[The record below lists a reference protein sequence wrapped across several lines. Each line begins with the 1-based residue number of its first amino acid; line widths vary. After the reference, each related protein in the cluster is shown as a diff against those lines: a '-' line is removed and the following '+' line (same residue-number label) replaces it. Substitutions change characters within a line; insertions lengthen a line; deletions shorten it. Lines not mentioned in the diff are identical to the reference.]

1 MAVYWVDPYIEASV
15 GGIHGT
21 TDTTSRSGTYAAPW
35 ALSDMY
41 GTSTTGNANLSGL
54 SDGDEIRFK
63 GLSQSS
69 YLIDAGSDWYP
80 DSNNISK
87 ATALNSATTS
97 AISSWGNA
105 GLVAMFD
112 TTATNKF
119 TVADSDG
126 NKPLLFATVYVDS
139 TSTPSS
145 VFRSSS
151 APHTVL
157 NVGPL
162 RAEGTS
168 SANAALQMYLVDPQY
183 YIPSTITGNQYFCL
197 YDDIGIKVTDGWTS
211 STTRD
216 GYTLLPI
223 YRSSPTTSITWYFNR
238 NTNASNGPDTLY
250 DMPSTYFIFHN
261 NAGNSYTYGSIYI
274 CSAIGGYHSGYTY
287 TQRFGGFHI
296 NGTSS
301 GQVFDYTGYYYYS
314 GAGGG
319 TAAALGV
326 NGCEINSGSIMYYG
340 IRGYKRYGS
349 TTSSEWATNRYNNVF
364 TYYYQYQLQ
373 QYLTDNGNYYLGTSM
388 AFYMLERGL
397 ILGSS
402 SSSATINVNLLSG
415 AYFWKYG
422 LYGGGLFT
430 STLSTMIPSFS
441 GTVYNYDGPALSSRL
456 SYSGEGP
463 EYLYEAQSVAPYMS
477 NPKMN
482 PTSWTDG
489 IGAAWIKNNSSS
501 AFNTS
506 TIASLGILDVGTGD
520 YTTGSCKFKVGSD
533 LDLFRYS
540 ETSGPAI
547 QTNLVIHTNS
557 NTADGLPI
565 GMALSTEKTNL
576 THSPMLYYNDSDKSG
591 ALCFVS
597 NDQADNVVFRQSLE
611 IPITGGAYTSSSTI
625 RLKARLETS
634 SSWTSSLYVIGAW
647 YYNTSNE
654 PTFQTI
660 QSSSTAVTTAT
671 DYTYDLAAS
680 SLYDAGNNYRFLRF
694 IIYVTNRN
702 DTNQKLW
709 VHELSATVV

>member
-1 MAVYWVDPYIEASV
+1 MAVYWVDPYIEASI

-21 TDTTSRSGTYAAPW
+21 TDTVSRSGTYAAPW

-41 GTSTTGNANLSGL
+41 GTSTTGNTTLSGL

-80 DSNNISK
+80 DSTNISK
-87 ATALNSATTS
+87 ASTLNSATLS
-97 AISSWGNA
+97 AISSWGNT
-105 GLVAMFD
+105 GLVVMYD

-126 NKPLLFATVYVDS
+126 NKPLVFTTVYVSS
-139 TSTPSS
+139 TSSPSNA
-145 VFRSSS
+145 FLSST
-151 APHTVL
+151 APHGVL
-157 NVGPL
+157 HTGPL

-183 YIPSTITGNQYFCL
+183 YITSTITGNRYFCQ
-197 YDDIGIKVTDGWTS
+197 YADIGIKVTDGWTS

-216 GYTLLPI
+216 GYTVLPI
-223 YRSSPTTSITWYFNR
+223 YRSSPTTGTVWYFNN
-238 NTNASNGPDTLY
+238 NTNTSAGPDTLY
-250 DMPSTYFIFHN
+250 DMPNTYFVLHN
-261 NAGNSYTYGSIYI
+261 NSGTSYTYGNFYI
-274 CSAIGGYHSGYTY
+274 CSAMGGYHSGYTY
-287 TQRFGGFHI
+287 TQRIGGIHA
-296 NGTSS
+296 NGSS
-301 GQVFDYTGYYYYS
+301 SASIFDYTGYYYYN

-319 TAAALGV
+319 STGALGI
-326 NGCEINSGSIMYYG
+326 NGCEVNIASVLYYG

-349 TTSSEWATNRYNNVF
+349 TTSSEWATYRYNNVF
-364 TYYYQYQLQ
+364 SYYYMYQYQQ
-373 QYLTDNGNYYLGTSM
+373 VFNDNGNYYIGTCM
-388 AFYMLERGL
+388 TFYMFERGL
-397 ILGSS
+397 LLSPS
-402 SSSATINVNLLSG
+402 TSATITINLLDG

-422 LYGGGLFT
+422 QYGGGLFT
-430 STLSTMIPSFS
+430 STQATMVSNFS
-441 GTVYNYDGPALSSRL
+441 GTIYNYDGSALASRV
-456 SYSGEGP
+456 SVSGEGP
-463 EYLYEAQSVAPYMS
+463 EYLYEAQSLAPYRS

-482 PTSWTDG
+482 PASWTDG
-489 IGAAWIKNNSSS
+489 IGAAWVRNNSST

-506 TIASLGILDVGTGD
+506 TIAALGVLDVGIDD

-533 LDLFRYS
+533 AELYRYN
-540 ETSGPAI
+540 EASGPTI
-547 QTNLVIHTNS
+547 QTNMVIHTNG

-576 THSPMLYYNDSDKSG
+576 THPPMLYYNDPDKSG

-597 NDQADNVVFRQSLE
+597 NDQADNVVYRQSLE
-611 IPITGGAYTSSSTI
+611 VPITGGAYTSSSTI

-702 DTNQKLW
+702 STNQKLW

>member
-21 TDTTSRSGTYAAPW
+21 TDTVSRSGTYAAPW

-41 GTSTTGNANLSGL
+41 ATAYAGNTNLSGL

-63 GLSQSS
+63 GLSLSS

-80 DSNNISK
+80 DSTNISK
-87 ATALNSATTS
+87 ASTLNSATLS
-97 AISSWGNA
+97 AISSWGNT
-105 GLVAMFD
+105 GLVVMYD

-126 NKPLLFATVYVDS
+126 NKPLVFTTVYVSS
-139 TSTPSS
+139 TSSPSNA
-145 VFRSSS
+145 FLSST
-151 APHTVL
+151 APHGILHT
-157 NVGPL
+157 GPL

-183 YIPSTITGNQYFCL
+183 YVTSTITGNQFFCQFSN
-197 YDDIGIKVTDGWTS
+197 IGIKVTDGWTS

-216 GYTLLPI
+216 GYTILPI
-223 YRSSPTTSITWYFNR
+223 YRSSPTTGTVWYFN
-238 NTNASNGPDTLY
+238 TNFNSSSGPDTLY
-250 DMPSTYFIFHN
+250 DMPSTYFVLHN
-261 NAGNSYTYGSIYI
+261 NAGTGSTYGNFYI
-274 CSAIGGYHSGYTY
+274 CPATGGYHSGYTY
-287 TQRFGGFHI
+287 TQRIGGIHA
-296 NGTSS
+296 NGSS
-301 GQVFDYTGYYYYS
+301 SASIFDYTGYYYYS

-319 TAAALGV
+319 STGALGV
-326 NGCEINSGSIMYYG
+326 NGFEINIGSIMYYG
-340 IRGYKRYGS
+340 IRSYKRYGS
-349 TTSSEWATNRYNNVF
+349 ATSSEWATNRYNNNF
-364 TYYYQYQLQ
+364 SYYYMYLLQ
-373 QYLTDNGNYYLGTSM
+373 QMFTDNGNLYIGTSM
-388 AFYMLERGL
+388 TFYMFERGL
-397 ILGSS
+397 LLSPS
-402 SSSATINVNLLSG
+402 TSATININILDG

-422 LYGGGLFT
+422 QYGGGLFT
-430 STLSTMIPSFS
+430 STQATMVPNFS
-441 GTVYNYDGPALSSRL
+441 GTIYNFDGSALASRV
-456 SYSGEGP
+456 SVSGEGP
-463 EYLYEAQSVAPYMS
+463 EYLYEAQSLAPYRS

-482 PTSWTDG
+482 PTSWIDG
-489 IGAAWIKNNSSS
+489 IGAAWVKNNAST

-506 TIASLGILDVGTGD
+506 TIAALGVLDVGTDD

-533 LDLFRYS
+533 AELYRYN
-540 ETSGPAI
+540 EASGPTI
-547 QTNLVIHTNS
+547 QTNMVIHTNG

-565 GMALSTEKTNL
+565 GMALSTEKTNI
-576 THSPMLYYNDSDKSG
+576 THAPMLYYNDPDKSG

-597 NDQADNVVFRQSLE
+597 NDQADNVVYRQSLE
-611 IPITGGAYTSSSTI
+611 VPITGGAYTSSSTI

-654 PTFQTI
+654 PTFQII
-660 QSSSTAVTTAT
+660 QSSSTSVTTAT

-680 SLYDAGNNYRFLRF
+680 SLYNAGNNYRFLRF

-702 DTNQKLW
+702 STNQKLW